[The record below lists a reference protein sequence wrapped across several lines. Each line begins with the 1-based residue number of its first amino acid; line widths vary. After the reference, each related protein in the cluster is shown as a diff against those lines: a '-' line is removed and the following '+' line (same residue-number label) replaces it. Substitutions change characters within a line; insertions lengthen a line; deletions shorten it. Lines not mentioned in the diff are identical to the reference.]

1 MSLLVSL
8 IQHHAGDLS
17 KIFSSNTQCSQNT
30 WVARVPLDII
40 VEIAERLTNLED
52 ILSLS
57 LTVRRFDV

>member
-8 IQHHAGDLS
+8 IKHHAGDLS
-17 KIFSSNTQCSQNT
+17 KVFSSNTQRSQSA

-57 LTVRRFDV
+57 LTVRRF